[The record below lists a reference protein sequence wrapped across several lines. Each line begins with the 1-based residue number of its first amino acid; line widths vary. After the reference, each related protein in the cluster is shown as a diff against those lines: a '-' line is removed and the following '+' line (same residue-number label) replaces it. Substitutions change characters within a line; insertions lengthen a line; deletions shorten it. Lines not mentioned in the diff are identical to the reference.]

1 MAIKGS
7 LREASLADV
16 CQLLAMGLKTGCLSV
31 TDRSRFGQ
39 IYFDRGR
46 ITHASIVNRRDRLGD
61 LLVRD
66 GIIDA
71 AQLREVVEQQAREPD
86 RRLGEILVARGLI
99 SQNRLE
105 EYIRIQVEE
114 AVYSLFTWSRGS
126 FFFEVDQEP
135 PPNEVKLSL
144 NPESLL
150 LEGARRVDEWSL
162 IEKKVPSLD
171 LIFDVE
177 HDRLR
182 SAGVEL
188 TPEQERILPL
198 LDGSHT
204 VQDVIDQ
211 TGISEFDVGKAIYG
225 LVQAGFAH
233 RVGQRSIDEGR
244 PVRHSEISE
253 HRNLGIAFFRTGML
267 EEAAREFRRVLE
279 LKPDDDSARFHLGL
293 IAIHEGKNRDALRTF
308 KTLLEERGSNF
319 AAFANLAFVLSR
331 LGRKEDALLVIA
343 EAESLRTGGSSVQLL
358 RSMIHLESGDLEAT
372 EQSLQTYLSTLPDGA
387 VAPALFHHIAA
398 LAAAVGGKLDEA
410 EARVK
415 EGLAAYPD
423 SAPLL
428 VLQGAIAER
437 RGDLTAAERSYRQAA
452 EEDPNLVQAHK
463 NLGDLA
469 YRRGMHDDAL
479 EIYTRV
485 VQLNPDLGDDV
496 YTKLGNLY
504 YKRMDRE
511 KALECWQAA
520 LRLNPGNQVVQKNIE
535 VVAHVAG

>member
-535 VVAHVAG
+535 VVAHVSG